1 LPISGGIMEIIKNKV
16 CGADI
21 HKKFLVATI
30 LSRDGTQISERFGM
44 MLDDILKFKEWVI
57 ANNCEQVAVEST
69 GVYWVPIYTAL
80 EDKIEVIVAN
90 PYQIKHTPGR
100 KTDKVDS
107 EWIAELCLKGMIE
120 PSRIFPKEDRE
131 LRTLTRARENLV
143 NNRTQ
148 MKNRIHQILEYSCIK
163 ISSVLTDIFG
173 KSGRYLLDGL
183 LEGKSIDE
191 ILIGTK
197 SKTIRKNEKQ
207 LREAIKNSLDP
218 AQILVIRY
226 YLEQMEEIQK
236 KIDNLDIEIMSRI
249 KSKKEDLEIA
259 MSIPGIAFTS
269 ASSILAEIGN
279 YRDFE
284 NGNKLAAWCGLVP
297 SIYESANKR
306 ITGSITKQG
315 SKHVRRML
323 VQVAHAIS
331 RTKNSKL
338 KSFFLRIKAKKG
350 SKVAIVALARKV
362 LCILH
367 HLLVNR
373 EMYEETVGLK
383 PKSLKFDR
391 TSSPIQITEQ
401 DMIDALIKAGY
412 IVKKMDKG
420 GRSGG
425 GYSTPLS

>member
-1 LPISGGIMEIIKNKV
+1 MEMIRKKA

-69 GVYWVPIYTAL
+69 GVYWVPIYTVL

-148 MKNRIHQILEYSCIK
+148 LKNRIHQALESSCIK
-163 ISSVLTDIFG
+163 ISSVLSDIFG
-173 KSGRYLLDGL
+173 KSGRSILDGL
-183 LEGKSIDE
+183 LEGKTVDE
-191 ILIGTK
+191 ILVGIK
-197 SKTIRKNEKQ
+197 SKKIRKKDQE

-226 YLEQMEEIQK
+226 YLEQMEETQK
-236 KIDNLDIEIMSRI
+236 KIESLDTEIMSRI
-249 KSKKEDLEIA
+249 KSKKEDVEIA

-284 NGNKLAAWCGLVP
+284 NGSKLAAWCGLVP

-331 RTKNSKL
+331 RTRNSRL

-350 SKVAIVALARKV
+350 TKVAVVALARKV

-373 EMYEETVGLK
+373 EMYEETGNLK
-383 PKSLKFDR
+383 PKPFKFDR

-401 DMIDALIKAGY
+401 DMIDTLVKAGY
-412 IVKKMDKG
+412 IIKKMDTKVDPG
-420 GRSGG
+420 S
-425 GYSTPLS
+425 

>member
-1 LPISGGIMEIIKNKV
+1 MEIIKNKV

-30 LSRDGTQISERFGM
+30 LSKDGTQISERFGM

-163 ISSVLTDIFG
+163 TSSVLSDIFG

-183 LEGKSIDE
+183 VRQEAVSE
-191 ILIGTK
+191 IVDQPTPFPFGVSPLWHAFLVTGGC
-197 SKTIRKNEKQ
+197 
-207 LREAIKNSLDP
+207 EA
-218 AQILVIRY
+218 
-226 YLEQMEEIQK
+226 
-236 KIDNLDIEIMSRI
+236 
-249 KSKKEDLEIA
+249 
-259 MSIPGIAFTS
+259 
-269 ASSILAEIGN
+269 
-279 YRDFE
+279 
-284 NGNKLAAWCGLVP
+284 
-297 SIYESANKR
+297 
-306 ITGSITKQG
+306 
-315 SKHVRRML
+315 H
-323 VQVAHAIS
+323 
-331 RTKNSKL
+331 RTKWK
-338 KSFFLRIKAKKG
+338 RM
-350 SKVAIVALARKV
+350 
-362 LCILH
+362 
-367 HLLVNR
+367 
-373 EMYEETVGLK
+373 E
-383 PKSLKFDR
+383 P
-391 TSSPIQITEQ
+391 
-401 DMIDALIKAGY
+401 
-412 IVKKMDKG
+412 
-420 GRSGG
+420 
-425 GYSTPLS
+425 

>member
-1 LPISGGIMEIIKNKV
+1 MEMIKNKV

-30 LSRDGTQISERFGM
+30 LSRDGTKTSERFGM

-69 GVYWVPIYTAL
+69 GVYWVPIYTVL
-80 EDKIEVIVAN
+80 EDKIEVIVGNA
-90 PYQIKHTPGR
+90 YQIKHTHGR
-100 KTDKVDS
+100 KTDLRDS

-131 LRTLTRARENLV
+131 LRTLTRARETLV

-148 MKNRIHQILEYSCIK
+148 MKNRIHQALESSCIK
-163 ISSVLTDIFG
+163 ISSVLSDIFG
-173 KSGRYLLDGL
+173 KSGRYILDGL
-183 LEGKSIDE
+183 LEGKTIDE
-191 ILIGTK
+191 ILVGIK
-197 SKTIRKNEKQ
+197 FKQIRKKDQE

-218 AQILVIRY
+218 AQILFIRNC
-226 YLEQMEEIQK
+226 LELMEEIQK
-236 KIDNLDIEIMSRI
+236 RINNLDTEIMSRMERM
-249 KSKKEDLEIA
+249 KEDVEIA

-279 YRDFE
+279 YRDFA

-297 SIYESANKR
+297 TVSESAEKR
-306 ITGSITKQG
+306 ILGSITKQG

-331 RTKNSKL
+331 RTRNSRL
-338 KSFFLRIKAKKG
+338 KSFFLRLKAKKG
-350 SKVAIVALARKV
+350 AKKAVIALARKV

-373 EMYEETVGLK
+373 ERYEEKGNLK
-383 PKSLKFDR
+383 PKTIKFDR

-401 DMIDALIKAGY
+401 YMIDTLVKAGY
-412 IVKKMDKG
+412 IIKKNGILG
-420 GRSGG
+420 GE
-425 GYSTPLS
+425 

>member
-1 LPISGGIMEIIKNKV
+1 MEIIKNKV

-30 LSRDGTQISERFGM
+30 LSKDGTQISERFGM

-69 GVYWVPIYTAL
+69 GVYWVPIYTVL

-120 PSRIFPKEDRE
+120 PSRIFPKEERE

-148 MKNRIHQILEYSCIK
+148 MKNRIHQILETSCIK

-173 KSGRYLLDGL
+173 KSGRYILDGL
-183 LEGKSIDE
+183 LEGKTIDE
-191 ILIGTK
+191 ILFGTK
-197 SKTIRKNEKQ
+197 SRTIRKKEQQ

-218 AQILVIRY
+218 AQILVIRTC
-226 YLEQMEEIQK
+226 LEQMEETQK
-236 KIDNLDIEIMSRI
+236 KIDNFDTEIMSRTERM
-249 KSKKEDLEIA
+249 KEDVEIA

-279 YRDFE
+279 YRDF
-284 NGNKLAAWCGLVP
+284 
-297 SIYESANKR
+297 
-306 ITGSITKQG
+306 
-315 SKHVRRML
+315 
-323 VQVAHAIS
+323 
-331 RTKNSKL
+331 
-338 KSFFLRIKAKKG
+338 
-350 SKVAIVALARKV
+350 
-362 LCILH
+362 
-367 HLLVNR
+367 
-373 EMYEETVGLK
+373 
-383 PKSLKFDR
+383 
-391 TSSPIQITEQ
+391 
-401 DMIDALIKAGY
+401 
-412 IVKKMDKG
+412 
-420 GRSGG
+420 
-425 GYSTPLS
+425 

>member
-1 LPISGGIMEIIKNKV
+1 MEIIKNKV

-163 ISSVLTDIFG
+163 ISSVLTDVFG

-183 LEGKSIDE
+183 LEGKTIDE

-197 SKTIRKNEKQ
+197 SKTIRKKEQ
-207 LREAIKNSLDP
+207 HLREAIKKSLDS

-226 YLEQMEEIQK
+226 YLEQMEDTQK
-236 KIDNLDIEIMSRI
+236 KIDNIDTEIMNRI
-249 KSKKEDLEIA
+249 KSKKEDVEIA

-284 NGNKLAAWCGLVP
+284 NGSKLAAWCGLVP

-331 RTKNSKL
+331 RTKNSRL

-350 SKVAIVALARKV
+350 TKVAVVALARKV

-373 EMYEETVGLK
+373 EMYEETVDLK
-383 PKSLKFDR
+383 PKPLKFDR

-420 GRSGG
+420 GGSGG
-425 GYSTPLS
+425 EYSTPLS